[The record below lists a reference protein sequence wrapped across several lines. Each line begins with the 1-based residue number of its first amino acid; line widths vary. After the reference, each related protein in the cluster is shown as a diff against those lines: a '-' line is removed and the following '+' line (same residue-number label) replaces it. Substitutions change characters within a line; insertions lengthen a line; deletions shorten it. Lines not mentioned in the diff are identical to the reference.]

1 MGYLLDENTICLLH
15 CDEISEQIKDY
26 TNNAYLKNT
35 QNIAVVEDGKFNK
48 AYEIGY
54 STQSNLYF
62 NNSISSYLT
71 NTKIY
76 TVDFWL
82 KIPVKNPNYY
92 ILRTSS
98 SQTSYLDVQISCSTT
113 SYTFTV
119 NSTTIATVN
128 KEDIIGQYVHFAISS
143 DGTITYCFI
152 NGVLMNTVSSKN
164 LCSSSHKYLYF
175 AKPTGSIENL
185 IIDEFR
191 ISNVCR
197 YTEDFTPNKRPY
209 GNPTYPNVLN
219 STELLCSIINEITLD
234 KLEVYV
240 NDVLDKTYN
249 SLNANTIT
257 IHRYN
262 LDLLETENNLIKVIG
277 YKDNLD
283 YPVEFKYKYL
293 PPLSSIASLNTIINR
308 LQSLLE
314 RQENENSIFRS
325 ILKSKGITDDLDGL
339 RYEELMEYVRLLGD
353 YDENNTPTTQTITIT
368 SVSEVWGTA
377 YINVSSGLVDDEP
390 VDLYID
396 DVFKNTYYY
405 RSGQVQTISTSVILN
420 KTIQL
425 KTTDGRVSN
434 KYYVESF
441 S

>member
-26 TNNAYLKNT
+26 TNNTYLKNT

-143 DGTITYCFI
+143 DGTNTYCFI

-197 YTEDFTPNKRPY
+197 YTEDFTPNNRPY
-209 GNPTYPNVLN
+209 GNPTYPNILN
-219 STELLCSIINEITLD
+219 STELLCSIINEMNLD
-234 KLEVYV
+234 KVEVYV
-240 NDVLDKTYN
+240 NNVLDKTYN

-262 LDLLETENNLIKVIG
+262 LDLLESENNLIKVVG

-325 ILKSKGITDDLDGL
+325 ILKSKGITDDLEGL

-353 YDENNTPTTQTITIT
+353 YDENNTPTTQTITI
-368 SVSEVWGTA
+368 SNVSEVWGTA
-377 YINVSSGLVDDEP
+377 YINVSSGLVDDEA

-405 RSGQVQTISTSVILN
+405 RSGQVQTISTGVILN

-425 KTTDGRVSN
+425 KTSDGRVSN

>member
-1 MGYLLDENTICLLH
+1 MSYLLDENTICLLH
-15 CDEISEQIKDY
+15 CDEISEEIKDY
-26 TNNAYLKNT
+26 TNNAYLRNT

-98 SQTSYLDVQISCSTT
+98 SQTSYLDVQISCTTT
-113 SYTFTV
+113 SYSFSV

-143 DGTITYCFI
+143 DGTNTYCFI
-152 NGVLMNTVSSKN
+152 NGALMNTVSSKN

-175 AKPTGSIENL
+175 AKPSGSTENL

-209 GNPTYPNVLN
+209 GNPTHPNVLN

-262 LDLLETENNLIKVIG
+262 LDLLESENNLIKVVG

-283 YPVEFKYKYL
+283 YPVEFEYKYL

-325 ILKSKGITDDLDGL
+325 ILKSKGITNDLEGL

-353 YDENNTPTTQTITIT
+353 YDENNTPTTQSITIT
-368 SVSEVWGTA
+368 GVSEVWGTA
-377 YINVSSGLVDDEP
+377 HINVSSGLVDDEA

-405 RSGQVQTISTSVILN
+405 RSGQVQTISTSAILN

-425 KTTDGRVSN
+425 KTSDGRVSN